1 MNNIRKFALIVFDK
15 SYNIIDRYNLDLVM
29 EISGLGYSLKLS
41 TIQTDVEDYITKVVQ
56 QKKPISFTFLQKGY
70 TAGNSFTQWNEK
82 HINNLVCLEY
92 SDTKQVLYM
101 RGLITENS
109 KSELDQFKMLPQK
122 ITFQPL
128 TPFFEKVENEV
139 YIKVSSKGKSYPFSY
154 PYSYGLNI
162 IENNVIT
169 NSYIKEAPLIVE
181 IYGGIENPIIILV
194 DENDTIYNEIRFDDT
209 TLLEGQKIIIDG
221 LEKKIWFDNGSGILE
236 DYFYKINGGYD
247 SYLRAKPLTTSKIS
261 INLQSSD
268 SGYLKAKR
276 LQYRL

>member
-56 QKKPISFTFLQKGY
+56 QKKPISFKFIQKGY
-70 TAGNSFTQWNEK
+70 TAGNSFTRWNEK
-82 HINNLVCLEY
+82 NINNLVCLEY
-92 SDTKQVLYM
+92 SDTKQTLYM
-101 RGLITENS
+101 RGLVVDND
-109 KSELDQFKMLPQK
+109 KNELDQFKMLPQK
-122 ITFQPL
+122 LTFQPL
-128 TPFFEKVENEV
+128 TPFFEKVENEI

-162 IENNVIT
+162 IENNEIT
-169 NSYIKEAPLIVE
+169 NTYIKEAPLIVE
-181 IYGGIENPIIILV
+181 VNGVIENPTIILL
-194 DENDTIYNEIRFDDT
+194 DENENIYNEVRFNDT

-221 LEKKIWFDNGSGILE
+221 LEKKIWFDDGSGNLV
-236 DYFYKINGGYD
+236 DYYYKVDGGYD

-261 INLQSSD
+261 INLMASD
-268 SGYLKAKR
+268 SGFLKAKR

>member
-1 MNNIRKFALIVFDK
+1 MNIRKFALIVFDK
-15 SYNIIDRYNLDLVM
+15 SYNIIDRYNLDLVT

-56 QKKPISFTFLQKGY
+56 QKKPISFTYLQKGY
-70 TAGNSFTQWNEK
+70 TAGNSFIRWNEK
-82 HINNLVCLEY
+82 NINNLVCLEY

-122 ITFQPL
+122 LTFQPL
-128 TPFFEKVENEV
+128 TPFFEKVENEI

-162 IENNVIT
+162 IENNSIT

-268 SGYLKAKR
+268 SGFLKAKR

>member
-1 MNNIRKFALIVFDK
+1 MNIRKCALIVFDK
-15 SYNIIDRYNLDLVM
+15 SYNIIDRYNLDLVT

-56 QKKPISFTFLQKGY
+56 QKKPISFTYLQKGY
-70 TAGNSFTQWNEK
+70 TAGNSFIRWNEK
-82 HINNLVCLEY
+82 NINNLVCLEY

-122 ITFQPL
+122 LTFQPL
-128 TPFFEKVENEV
+128 TPFFEKVENEI

-162 IENNVIT
+162 IENNSIT

-268 SGYLKAKR
+268 SGFLKAKR